1 MDKDFEKV
9 LREVK
14 YPIPMRQSSGD
25 SVDIRDFP
33 FVATVHFDGDS
44 RCLWVAD
51 WESARKLRGYG
62 FEIVTDPEILAKQEA
77 YLNNEKLIRKYP
89 FWLDK

>member
-1 MDKDFEKV
+1 MDKNFEEV

-25 SVDIRDFP
+25 PVDIQHFP
-33 FVATVHFDGDS
+33 FVTTVHFDGDS
-44 RCLWVAD
+44 HCLWVAD
-51 WESARKLRGYG
+51 RESARKLCGYG
-62 FEIVTDPEILAKQEA
+62 FEIVTDPNILAKQEA

>member
-1 MDKDFEKV
+1 MDKDFEEV

-25 SVDIRDFP
+25 PVDIRDFP
-33 FVATVHFDGDS
+33 FVTTVHFDGDS
-44 RCLWVAD
+44 HCLWVAD
-51 WESARKLRGYG
+51 RESARKLRGYG
-62 FEIVTDPEILAKQEA
+62 FEIVRDPDILAKQKA